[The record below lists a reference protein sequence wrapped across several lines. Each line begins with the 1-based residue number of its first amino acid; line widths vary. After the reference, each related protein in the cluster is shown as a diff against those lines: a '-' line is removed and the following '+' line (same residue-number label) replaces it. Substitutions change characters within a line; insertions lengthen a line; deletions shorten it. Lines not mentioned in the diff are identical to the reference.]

1 MDQTQTP
8 PQEEAPQTAATYYNK
23 NRKRSFL
30 FTRITV
36 MTSMLVLVIA
46 LAINISVLS
55 SQEKTSTQSRAS
67 VPQTDKSNLPSLAAG
82 CEYQKVKDGFTV
94 VCPTPTQI
102 ASVPIDIVLPKLPPE
117 CSLQTSTTGNKI
129 QCATPHGPI
138 PTVPVVLP
146 ISCTITNQPNVVQ
159 CTEGTKKPVMVI
171 MPTLP
176 EGCVYTLV
184 ANKYYVD
191 CRSL

>member
-1 MDQTQTP
+1 MDQTPTP
-8 PQEEAPQTAATYYNK
+8 PQEQVPQTAATYYN
-23 NRKRSFL
+23 NDRKRSFL
-30 FTRITV
+30 FSRITV
-36 MTSMLVLVIA
+36 MSSMFILVVA
-46 LAINISVLS
+46 LAINISLLS

-67 VPQTDKSNLPSLAAG
+67 VPQADKSTLPSLAAG

-102 ASVPIDIVLPKLPPE
+102 ASVPIDIALPKLPPE

-129 QCATPHGPI
+129 QCTTPHAPI
-138 PTVPVVLP
+138 PTVPVTLP
-146 ISCTITNQPNVVQ
+146 ISCTATNQTNIVQ
-159 CTEGTKKPVMVI
+159 CTQGNKAPVMVS
-171 MPTLP
+171 MPSLP

-191 CRSL
+191 CQSL